1 MDMKS
6 FFFIIAAAVG
16 AIFFLLGLFAV
27 VYEGLS
33 FTNLKPAMD
42 FIFAVVIAFM
52 GVLQYKVFESAEKSY

>member
-6 FFFIIAAAVG
+6 FFFIIASAVG

-33 FTNLKPAMD
+33 FSNIRPLMD
-42 FIFAVVIAFM
+42 FIFAIVIAFM

>member
-6 FFFIIAAAVG
+6 FFFIIAAATG

-33 FTNLKPAMD
+33 AASLRPMMD
-42 FIFAVVIAFM
+42 FIFAIVIAFM
-52 GVLQYKVFESAEKSY
+52 GVLQYKVFESAEKS

>member
-6 FFFIIAAAVG
+6 FFFIIAAATG

-33 FTNLKPAMD
+33 AASLRPMMD

-52 GVLQYKVFESAEKSY
+52 GVLQYKVFESAEKS

>member
-6 FFFIIAAAVG
+6 FFFIIAAATG
-16 AIFFLLGLFAV
+16 AIFFLLGLFAM

-33 FTNLKPAMD
+33 AGSFRPMMD
-42 FIFAVVIAFM
+42 FIFAAVIVFM